1 MKLLKFPK
9 NLSDKLKLQQT
20 IITINELLLEL
31 YEQNIIDLEDS
42 EKYDIIIKLFICKD
56 RKDMN

>member
-20 IITINELLLEL
+20 IITINEFLLEL
-31 YEQNIIDLEDS
+31 YKQNIINLEDS
-42 EKYDIIIKLFICKD
+42 EKYDIIKREDDK
-56 RKDMN
+56 

>member
-1 MKLLKFPK
+1 MLKR
-9 NLSDKLKLQQT
+9 LA
-20 IITINELLLEL
+20 I
-31 YEQNIIDLEDS
+31 S

>member
-9 NLSDKLKLQQT
+9 KLSDKLKLQQT

-31 YEQNIIDLEDS
+31 YKQNVINLEDS
-42 EKYDIIIKLFICKD
+42 EKYDIIKREDDK
-56 RKDMN
+56 